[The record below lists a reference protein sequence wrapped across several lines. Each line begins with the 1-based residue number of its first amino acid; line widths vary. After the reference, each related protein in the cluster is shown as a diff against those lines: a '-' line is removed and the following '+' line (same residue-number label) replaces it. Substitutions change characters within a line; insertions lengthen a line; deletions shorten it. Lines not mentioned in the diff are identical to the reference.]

1 MWRSVVTGMLAV
13 VLGLA
18 AVPGAPAQPARWW
31 FDDGRAEV
39 VTVSP
44 EGTFRDGHGREVLLR
59 GYNVSGTAK
68 LAEHGGLP
76 FPSTAEAA
84 VSASSLRRLTGA
96 NAVRFLI
103 TWERVEPRAGQID
116 RGYLD
121 RVAAQVKEF
130 LNAGLFV
137 FLDYHQ
143 DLYSR
148 YLFNVD
154 SWYTG
159 DGAPEW
165 VVRAGGYPKEYCEAC
180 VNWGQNMKNNKAVT
194 MATYDFWHNRRIET
208 EAGPRGILDAFL
220 AQTET
225 TLNHL
230 RNSLSATEF
239 RRVVGFNPLNEPYA
253 GRYDEGQQGPAWE
266 RDLLAPFYQRVR
278 AAMDRA
284 GWTAKP
290 LFAEPLVYWNINTSV
305 FQEPGGLTEIP
316 PLGQRFVFNA
326 HFYDAKARSGI
337 LKPGK
342 AGDGEYTADIRAVR
356 ERAQY
361 HRTAPILTEFGHPIT
376 GFTSDKT
383 PSILKAAYQ
392 SLDSGLA
399 GKNWWREA
407 RNAAPPMSATQWQW
421 DTNSGRH
428 RELMN
433 GNPNKVLTE
442 ADAWMD
448 EDFSPVHK
456 DNSGAVVPRVDRR
469 VIDRAY
475 PRAVAG
481 RTLAFSFEDL
491 SRDGGT
497 VQQWQRVPAEHPAM
511 ARLTAD
517 RRHAVLIWRS
527 TGSAAPTEVQLPEDL
542 AAGAL
547 VSDLGTFGA
556 LPAYNGSGI
565 GVERHAGAT
574 RLLLPGGPAGTLH
587 VALIAPATTDPA
599 LLAQAKTELTGWA
612 AASFGSR

>member
-1 MWRSVVTGMLAV
+1 MGWRTGV
-13 VLGLA
+13 A
-18 AVPGAPAQPARWW
+18 ATLTALLTAGTAPAPPASWW
-31 FDDGRAEV
+31 FDDARADV
-39 VTVSP
+39 LGVSA
-44 EGTFRDGHGREVLLR
+44 ERAFRDGHGREVLLR

-76 FPSTAEAA
+76 FASTADATRSAA
-84 VSASSLRRLTGA
+84 ALRGLTGS
-96 NAVRFLI
+96 NTVRFLI

-121 RVAAQVKEF
+121 KVVAQLREF
-130 LNAGLFV
+130 TAAGLHV

-148 YLFNVD
+148 YLFNPG

-194 MATYDFWHNRRIET
+194 SATHDFWHNRRIST
-208 EAGPRGILDAFL
+208 EAGERGILDAFL
-220 AQTET
+220 AQAET
-225 TLNHL
+225 ALAHIRTGLGE
-230 RNSLSATEF
+230 AQF
-239 RRVVGFNPLNEPYA
+239 RKVVGFNPLNEPYA
-253 GRYDEGQQGPAWE
+253 GRYDEGQTGKTWE
-266 RDLLAPFYQRVR
+266 RDFLLPFYQRFR
-278 AAMDRA
+278 AAMDRT
-284 GWTAKP
+284 GWTDKP

-305 FQEPGGLTEIP
+305 FQEPGGLTETG
-316 PLGQRFVFNA
+316 PLGPRYVFNA

-342 AGDGEYTADIRAVR
+342 AGDGEYTADVRAVH

-392 SLDSGLA
+392 SLDSAVA
-399 GKNWWREA
+399 GRNWWREA

-433 GNPNKVLTE
+433 GNPDKVLTE
-442 ADAWMD
+442 TDAWMD
-448 EDFSPVHK
+448 EDFSPVRV
-456 DNSGAVVPRVDRR
+456 DDAGVVVPRLDRR
-469 VIDRAY
+469 VLDRAY

-481 RTLAFSFEDL
+481 RTLAFSFEDQ
-491 SRDGGT
+491 SRDGSA
-497 VQQWQRVPAEHPAM
+497 VQQWQQVPGDLPNLAQ
-511 ARLTAD
+511 LTGG
-517 RRHAVLIWRS
+517 RRYAVLVWRS
-527 TGSAAPTEVQLPEDL
+527 SGGAAPTEVQLPEDL
-542 AAGAL
+542 GSPAL
-547 VSDLGTFGA
+547 VSDLATYGA
-556 LPAYNGSGI
+556 VPAYAGSGV
-565 GVERHAGAT
+565 GVETHQGAR

-587 VALIAPATTDPA
+587 VALVAPASTDTA
-599 LLAQAKTELTGWA
+599 LLARARTELTGWA
-612 AASFGSR
+612 VATFGA